1 MPHETIAARAR
12 HCQAFAQGR
21 MSRPAHSVTIRSAVS
36 IYNWLVERTDP
47 ELPRFS
53 DIGRL
58 VLDAGDAYRVELAV
72 AWLERQRMLT
82 RHYSRG
88 DGRYRHHAIRI
99 AATGQVFKTAG
110 CPFDPP
116 LRARP

>member
-1 MPHETIAARAR
+1 
-12 HCQAFAQGR
+12 
-21 MSRPAHSVTIRSAVS
+21 
-36 IYNWLVERTDP
+36 
-47 ELPRFS
+47 
-53 DIGRL
+53 

-72 AWLERQRMLT
+72 AWLERQRMIT

-99 AATGQVFKTAG
+99 AATGQVFKTAE

-116 LRARP
+116 LKGRP

>member
-1 MPHETIAARAR
+1 
-12 HCQAFAQGR
+12 
-21 MSRPAHSVTIRSAVS
+21 
-36 IYNWLVERTDP
+36 
-47 ELPRFS
+47 
-53 DIGRL
+53 

-72 AWLERQRMLT
+72 AWLERQRMIT

-88 DGRYRHHAIRI
+88 DGRYRHHPIRI

-116 LRARP
+116 LSSANLT

>member
-1 MPHETIAARAR
+1 
-12 HCQAFAQGR
+12 
-21 MSRPAHSVTIRSAVS
+21 MSRPAHSDTIRSGVS

-58 VLDAGDAYRVELAV
+58 VPDAGAAYRVVLAI
-72 AWLERQRMLT
+72 AWLERQRMIT
-82 RHYSRG
+82 RRSGQG

-99 AATGQVFKTAG
+99 AATGQVFKTSG
-110 CPFDPP
+110 CLFDPP
-116 LRARP
+116 LKVPP